1 MSTDQLLNVGVLA
14 QAVIDTIR
22 DPLLVLDKDFRVVA
36 ASRSYY
42 LTYDTNRQATEGKK
56 LSVLGG
62 GRWDIS
68 ALQTQLDRISPQQSV
83 LEAFEVEVELPHVG
97 RRLMLLNARRLF
109 SDTGDSAHI
118 LLAIEDITERRAAES
133 ERDDLLRQKDILLA
147 EIEHRIANSLAI
159 IASILLLKA
168 RTVTS
173 EETRAHLEDAH
184 KRVIS
189 FAAVQKHLHAANAAG
204 SIAVGPYLTQ
214 LCTGLGAAMVTQDRC
229 QIKVHVPEGAV
240 APNAAVSIG
249 LIVTELV
256 INALKHA
263 FPDNKADCVVVVKYE
278 VNGNDWR
285 LTVSDNGVGK
295 IDADWPP
302 SKAGLGTGIVQAL
315 AAQLDARVDIESGLA
330 GTSVSVAHSRFQPR
344 PLADSSMVSASAN

>member
-1 MSTDQLLNVGVLA
+1 MSTDRLLKVEVLA

-22 DPLLVLDKDFRVVA
+22 DPLLVLDKDFRVIA

-42 LTYDTNRQATEGKK
+42 LTYETNRQATQGKM
-56 LSVLGG
+56 LSALGG

-68 ALQTQLDRISPQQSV
+68 TLQTQLDRISPQQSV
-83 LEAFEVEVELPHVG
+83 LEAFEVEVELPRRG
-97 RRLMLLNARRLF
+97 PRLMLLNARRLF
-109 SDTGDSAHI
+109 SEIGDSANI
-118 LLAIEDITERRAAES
+118 LLAIEDITERRAAEN

-147 EIEHRIANSLAI
+147 EIEHRIVNSLAI

-189 FAAVQKHLHAANAAG
+189 VAAVQKHLHAANAAG
-204 SIAVGPYLTQ
+204 SIEVGPYLTQ
-214 LCTGLGAAMVTQDRC
+214 LCSSLGAAMVNDDQC
-229 QIKVHVPEGAV
+229 EIQVHAPEGAV

-263 FPDNKADCVVVVKYE
+263 FPDNKVDCTVVVKYE
-278 VNGNDWR
+278 VNGDDWR

-295 IDADWPP
+295 NDVDWPP

-315 AAQLDARVDIESGLA
+315 AAQLDARVDIETGSG
-330 GTSVSVAHSRFQPR
+330 GTSVFVAHSTFQPR
-344 PLADSSMVSASAN
+344 SLADG

>member
-1 MSTDQLLNVGVLA
+1 LVEPLPDVLVKVELLA

-42 LTYDTNRQATEGKK
+42 LTYETNRQATQGQM
-56 LSVLGG
+56 LSALGG

-83 LEAFEVEVELPHVG
+83 LEAFEVEVELPRLG

-109 SDTGDSAHI
+109 SELGDNANI
-118 LLAIEDITERRAAES
+118 LLAIEDITERRAAED
-133 ERDDLLRQKDILLA
+133 ERDDLLRQKDVLLA

-168 RTVTS
+168 RTVKS
-173 EETRAHLEDAH
+173 AETRTHLEDAH

-189 FAAVQKHLHAANAAG
+189 VAAVQKHLHAANAAG
-204 SIAVGPYLTQ
+204 SIEVGPYLTQ
-214 LCTGLGAAMVTQDRC
+214 LCRSLGAAVVNEDQC
-229 QIKVHVPEGAV
+229 EIQVHAPEGAV
-240 APNAAVSIG
+240 LPNAAVSIG

-263 FPDNKADCVVVVKYE
+263 FPDTKRDCTVVVKYE
-278 VNGNDWR
+278 VNGTDWR

-295 IDADWPP
+295 SDIDWPP
-302 SKAGLGTGIVQAL
+302 SKSGLGTGIVQAL
-315 AAQLDARVDIESGLA
+315 AAQLDARVDIESGSS
-330 GTSVSVAHSRFQPR
+330 GTSVSVAHSTFQPR
-344 PLADSSMVSASAN
+344 PLADS